1 MLKKPE
7 EKPAGSRDSFF
18 MWAVPCA
25 VAIFCMSYLAG
36 KDEALRDNRS
46 DKFLLESRAE

>member
-1 MLKKPE
+1 MKKLE
-7 EKPAGSRDSFF
+7 EKPAAGRDRFF

-25 VAIFCMSYLAG
+25 VAILCMSYLAG

-46 DKFLLESRAE
+46 EKFLMESRAE